1 MSQISEDW
9 AARHAAFEHVRML
22 TVMYGDVLPWRALN
36 EGFKFKGKRITLL
49 GQRGI
54 WSPAGWKMPLSIR
67 TGWTDPYGDVPGQ
80 DGLLQYRYFKTDPSH
95 RDNVGLRNAM
105 NSGTP
110 LIYFKAIEEGV
121 YAPIWPMLIVGDD
134 PANLTFQ
141 LTCEDVESLVPGI
154 TPSNADE
161 ARRTYVTRMAM
172 VRLHQGQFRH
182 QVLSAYRTQC
192 AICRLQHKELL
203 DAAHIIGDKEEDGHP
218 IVPNGLALCK
228 IHHAAFDSNI
238 LGIRPDCKVEIRADI
253 LQEVD
258 GPMLKHGLQ
267 ELHGSRLVLPT
278 RPQDRPDPERLER
291 RFEVFQQAS

>member
-1 MSQISEDW
+1 MNPISEDW
-9 AARHAAFEHVRML
+9 AARQAAFEHLRLL
-22 TVMYGDVLPWRALN
+22 TLMYGDVLPWHALKD
-36 EGFKFKGKRITLL
+36 GFEFKGTRVTLL

-54 WSPAGWKMPLSIR
+54 WSPRGWQMPLSI
-67 TGWTDPYGDVPGQ
+67 TTSWQDPYGDVPGD
-80 DGLLQYRYFKTDPSH
+80 DGLLRYRYFGTDPAH
-95 RDNVGLRNAM
+95 RDNSGLRQAM
-105 NSGTP
+105 ASGTP
-110 LIYFKAIEEGV
+110 LIYFRGIEKGS
-121 YAPIWPMLIVGDD
+121 YAPIWPMMIVGDE
-134 PANLTFQ
+134 PAALTFQ

-154 TPSNADE
+154 PPIAADE
-161 ARRTYVTRMAM
+161 ARRKYVTRMAM

-238 LGIRPDCKVEIRADI
+238 LGIRPDCKVEIRSDI

-267 ELHGSRLVLPT
+267 ELHGSKLVLPQ
-278 RPQDRPDPERLER
+278 RAADKPDPERLER
-291 RFEVFQQAS
+291 RFEVFLQAS